1 METLMTQ
8 REDVRFRSG
17 DDWISAWL
25 YRPERGGAAPLL
37 VMAHGLGA
45 VRTMRLDAYAERF
58 SAAGYA
64 CLVFDYRNFG
74 DSEGR
79 PRQLLDIGMQL
90 ADWAAAVAHAH
101 TLEGIDRDR
110 IGVWGTSFGGGHVI
124 ATAARVPGIK
134 AAVSQCPFTDGVAS
148 ARTLSP
154 AIFGRVGLLAAR
166 DLIAARLGRPP
177 VTIPAAGK
185 PGEVA
190 LMNAPDVYPGY
201 MRLVPEGQTVPNEVA
216 ARLALKVITYRPGRL
231 AAKVACPILF
241 CVCEADSVAP
251 PVPTLRYAAKAPR
264 GEVRMYPEGHF
275 EIYVGDAFG
284 RVVADQLAFLDR
296 HLKPVIA

>member
-1 METLMTQ
+1 
-8 REDVRFRSG
+8 
-17 DDWISAWL
+17 
-25 YRPERGGAAPLL
+25 
-37 VMAHGLGA
+37 
-45 VRTMRLDAYAERF
+45 
-58 SAAGYA
+58 
-64 CLVFDYRNFG
+64 
-74 DSEGR
+74 
-79 PRQLLDIGMQL
+79 
-90 ADWAAAVAHAH
+90 
-101 TLEGIDRDR
+101 
-110 IGVWGTSFGGGHVI
+110 
-124 ATAARVPGIK
+124 VPGIK
-134 AAVSQCPFTDGVAS
+134 AAVAQCPFTDGVAS

-154 AIFGRVGLLAAR
+154 VIFGHVGLLAAR
-166 DLIAARLGRPP
+166 DLFAARLGRSP
-177 VTIPAAGK
+177 VMIPAAGK

-201 MRLVPEGQTVPNEVA
+201 MRLVPEGQTVPNAVA

-275 EIYVGDAFG
+275 DIYVGDAFE

-296 HLKPVIA
+296 HLKRVNA

>member
-1 METLMTQ
+1 MAQ
-8 REDVRFRSG
+8 REDVQFASG
-17 DDWISAWL
+17 DDRVSAWL
-25 YRPERGGAAPLL
+25 YRPSNGGGRAPLL

-64 CLVFDYRNFG
+64 CLAFDYRNFG
-74 DSEGR
+74 DSGGR
-79 PRQLLDIGMQL
+79 PRQLLDIKMQL
-90 ADWAAAVAHAH
+90 ADWAAAVAYGR
-101 TLEGIDRDR
+101 TLEGIDHDR
-110 IGVWGTSFGGGHVI
+110 IGLWGTSFGGGHVI

-134 AAVSQCPFTDGVAS
+134 AVVAQCPFTDGVAS
-148 ARTLSP
+148 ARTLNP
-154 AIFGRVGLLAAR
+154 VIFARIGVLAAR

-177 VTIPAAGK
+177 VLVAAAGK

-201 MRLVPEGQTVPNEVA
+201 MRLVPEGQSVPTEVA
-216 ARLALKVITYRPGRL
+216 ARFALKVITYRPGRA
-231 AAKVACPILF
+231 AAKIGCPILF

-251 PVPTLRYAAKAPR
+251 AVPTLRYAAKAPR

-275 EIYVGDAFG
+275 AIYVDDAFE
-284 RVVADQLAFLDR
+284 RVVQDQLAFLDR
-296 HLKPVIA
+296 HLKNAQT